1 MKSVLAAGLAAAA
14 LGLAAFGGNALAQ
27 AAAAP
32 TASPDGSF
40 TIQKP
45 AGWPAKM
52 DTMSKSGAAVA
63 EFVSGTANEECYF
76 NVIPRPETAT
86 NNPAT
91 VIKAWTPQLTN
102 DLWVSAFKD
111 QYLLRDSAPTV
122 ESASV
127 VTTGLFPVQTAVLKN
142 SKNRVVAAIHAR
154 PGSEI
159 WVACTAYDGKDHD
172 AQFKAVATSLVT
184 AKDAEYKA
192 TLDAAAAAAAE
203 KAAAAAAAAAEKG
216 KPKGK

>member
-14 LGLAAFGGNALAQ
+14 LGLAALGGTALAQ

-45 AGWPAKM
+45 TSWPAKM
-52 DTMSKSGAAVA
+52 DTMSKAGSAVT
-63 EFVSGTANEECYF
+63 EYVSGTANEECYF
-76 NVIPRPETAT
+76 DVIPRAETAAST
-86 NNPAT
+86 PTA
-91 VIKAWTPQLTN
+91 VIKAWTTPLTPE
-102 DLWVSAFKD
+102 LWATAFKD
-111 QYLLRDSAPTV
+111 QYLLRDGPATV
-122 ESASV
+122 ESSSV
-127 VTTGLFPVQTAVLKN
+127 DTSHTFPAQVAVLKN

-154 PGSEI
+154 PGVEI

-172 AQFKAVATSLVT
+172 AVFKQVAASVVT

-192 TLDAAAAAAAE
+192 TIDG
-203 KAAAAAAAAAEKG
+203 AAAAAAAAAEAAAAAKA